1 MKTSVLCPISDKQI
15 DENVARM
22 NAAFAFAL
30 IVIFGLSQSIIP
42 VIFLA
47 VDFLLRSTGLS
58 IYSPLGLMSRRIVLA
73 LDINKSQI
81 NAGPKIFAARLGLF
95 MTTLIALLMVFNATW
110 TAFLLAGILALFSFL
125 EAAFSIC
132 VACEIYPYL
141 YKYLNRPERKS

>member
-22 NAAFAFAL
+22 NAAFTFAL